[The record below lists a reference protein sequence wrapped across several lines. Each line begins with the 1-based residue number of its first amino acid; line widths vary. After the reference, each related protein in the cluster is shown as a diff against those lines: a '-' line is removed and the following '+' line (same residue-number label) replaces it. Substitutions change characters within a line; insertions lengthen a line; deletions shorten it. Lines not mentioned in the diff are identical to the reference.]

1 MTSDSDSRLP
11 KPPDRDLW
19 KLPNIASV
27 RIERVRYRTPRQHVV
42 RGRVVECGEGIE
54 ILVETEG
61 AIPVRALSA
70 ALHVGAAELSEN
82 EQVAEGRYRFFVL
95 EEEQLREGA
104 PISLGWVGVRA
115 KRGRTKFRYS
125 APRTEITR

>member
-27 RIERVRYRTPRQHVV
+27 KIERVRYRTPRRHIL
-42 RGRVVECGEGIE
+42 RGGVVEFREGIE

-70 ALHVGAAELSEN
+70 ALHVGAAELAEN
-82 EQVAEGRYRFFVL
+82 EQVAESRYRFFVL
-95 EEEQLREGA
+95 DEKQLREGA
-104 PISLGWVGVRA
+104 PISLGWVGARA
-115 KRGRTKFRYS
+115 RRGRTKFRYS